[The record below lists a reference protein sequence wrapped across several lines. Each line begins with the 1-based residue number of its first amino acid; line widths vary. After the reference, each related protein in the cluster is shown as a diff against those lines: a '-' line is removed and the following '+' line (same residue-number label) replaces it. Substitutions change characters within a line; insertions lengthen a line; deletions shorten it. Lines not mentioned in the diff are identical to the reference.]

1 MKHHQPLKYSPL
13 LILIFFSLTSLLLTA
28 CGTTAQAKTYTIGVV
43 NYVPILEQVLDGFKA
58 EMAERGYVEDQN
70 VTYIYHGVIKPDPQ
84 VMDQEVKSL
93 LDQKVDLFLTLGTL
107 PTLTAKKA
115 VEGTDI
121 PVVFAPVINPVE
133 EGVVASITQP
143 GGNVTG
149 VQNGNTIP
157 KAMEWLHTI
166 APQATKVHVFYHP
179 EDAVALT
186 SIAVLPETAATLG
199 VELVL
204 NEVRSPEE
212 VITAIEALPKDAAI
226 FMVPTPRLDP
236 SDARI
241 EAAVKHGLAVGSTD
255 SSQLKAGA
263 LVAYGANFSA
273 MGKQAAG
280 LVDQILKGTKPADL
294 PVETAE
300 YFLDINLQTAQAIGL
315 DIPDEILRQAATVV
329 R

>member
-1 MKHHQPLKYSPL
+1 MKHHQLLKYSPL

-28 CGTTAQAKTYTIGVV
+28 CGTAQAKTYTIGVV
-43 NYVPILEQVLDGFKA
+43 NYVPVLGQVFEGFKA
-58 EMAERGYVEDQN
+58 EMAERGYVEGQN

-84 VMDQEVKSL
+84 VVDREVKSL

-115 VEGTDI
+115 VEGTNI

-157 KAMEWLHTI
+157 KAMEWLHKI
-166 APQATKVHVFYHP
+166 APQATKIHVIYHP
-179 EDAVALT
+179 EDEVALT
-186 SIAVLPETAATLG
+186 TIAVLPETAATLG

-204 NEVRSPEE
+204 DEVHSPEE
-212 VITAIEALPKDAAI
+212 AIAAIEALPKDAAI

-236 SDARI
+236 GDARI
-241 EAAVKHGLAVGSTD
+241 EAAVKRGLAVGSTN
-255 SSQLKAGA
+255 SSQLKVGA
-263 LVAYGANFSA
+263 IVTYGANFSA